1 MAETDSKVALCPTS
15 NLFLGSGLFDLD
27 QLDYYGITTSLA
39 SDIGG
44 GDSFSMFSVMNE
56 AYKICK
62 LNGINL
68 SPVKAFYLTTL
79 AGAKVLNMDDC
90 IGNFEPNKEADF
102 VVLDLNAS
110 ELIKQR
116 LKSANSIEDI
126 LFCLMTLGDDRLVA
140 QVYIL
145 GQCAYQKME
154 VH

>member
-1 MAETDSKVALCPTS
+1 
-15 NLFLGSGLFDLD
+15 
-27 QLDYYGITTSLA
+27 
-39 SDIGG
+39 
-44 GDSFSMFSVMNE
+44 MFSVMNE

-62 LNGINL
+62 LNGSNL
-68 SPVKAFYLTTL
+68 DPVRAFYLTTL

-116 LKSANSIEDI
+116 LKSTTNIDDL
-126 LFCLMTLGDDRLVA
+126 LFCLMTLGDDRIVN

-145 GQCAYQKME
+145 GQCVYKKME
-154 VH
+154 IH